1 MVGTVVVVGSVVVV
15 GRVVVVGAVVIVGEV
30 VVDPVV
36 VVDAHRSG
44 CCRHLTAVLAAPPE
58 TRNPAAK
65 MAAVRNSPMSVLN

>member
-1 MVGTVVVVGSVVVV
+1 VVVVGAVVVV
-15 GRVVVVGAVVIVGEV
+15 GRVVVVGAVVVVGEV

-36 VVDAHRSG
+36 VAHWSG
-44 CCRHLTAVLAAPPE
+44 CSRQFTAVLLAVPPE